1 MEIQK
6 VLHLHKELEKKK
18 PKIDGDYII
27 TEKLDGWYIY
37 VDYIN
42 GSWSN
47 IMSSAGREIPSMVWA
62 RSKMLERLP
71 TPSFN
76 CRVIAEATIDG
87 LDFHTLNG
95 RFNRTLNDYQEMDLV
110 LNIHDVIP
118 LNGHSTAIYR
128 KNTYVSQICE
138 NGALPNVREIP
149 IITICSDPS
158 LWMYYAEE
166 VWDNDGEGVILLR
179 ADSTYSAGKRNSDL
193 MKIKL
198 EETFDLLVMD
208 YYMTIGEKGN
218 ESMSMKLKDSRGC
231 FVDVRIGKNKDQV
244 EFGLNSPIGKVVT
257 IKCMKQTDDGYRE
270 PRFMHLRYDKLPH
283 EID

>member
-18 PKIDGDYII
+18 PKINGDYII
-27 TEKLDGWYIY
+27 TEKLDGWYVY
-37 VDYIN
+37 ADYIN

-47 IMSSAGREIPSMVWA
+47 IISSAGREIPSMLWA

-71 TPSFN
+71 KPSFN

-95 RFNRTLNDYQEMDLV
+95 RFNRTLNGYQEMDLV
-110 LNIHDVIP
+110 LNTHDVIP
-118 LNGHSTAIYR
+118 WDRHTMAFYR
-128 KNTYVSQICE
+128 KDVYVPQICSA
-138 NGALPNVREIP
+138 NLPNVREIP
-149 IITICSDPS
+149 VRTVSNNQKV
-158 LWMYYAEE
+158 WMQHAEE
-166 VWDNDGEGVILLR
+166 VWNNDGEGVILLR
-179 ADSTYSAGKRNSDL
+179 VDSVYSAGKRNSDL

-198 EETFDLLVMD
+198 EDPFDLLVVD

-218 ESMSMKLKDSRGC
+218 ESMNMKLKDSRGC
-231 FVDVRIGKNKDQV
+231 FVDVRVGKDKDQV
-244 EFGLNSPIGKVVT
+244 EFGLNSPIGKVAT